1 LEYGCLTPTLACILL
16 KKSAMVALSEIF
28 ESLGSLEEAV
38 VDKATA
44 ARRRQ
49 SAAIELGR
57 TLRADFDH
65 AVTALRQFG
74 APDATRRAL
83 VRCFG
88 SLIDGLANAI
98 GAMAESATNTSD
110 RRHPP
115 HDKFAEPTD
124 CILHRINISY
134 RIIGR
139 TFPASPLSNLH
150 GRRWYDLKTCLEI
163 RNRVVHPE
171 TPSDLEITD
180 RNIRLLTEV
189 AGDFISDFEALA
201 QWQAERQ
208 ARRATPNPE
217 RRRRRK
223 RNRARRQRTT

>member
-1 LEYGCLTPTLACILL
+1 
-16 KKSAMVALSEIF
+16 MVALSEIF

-65 AVTALRQFG
+65 AVTALRQPG

-88 SLIDGLANAI
+88 SLVDGLANAI
-98 GAMAESATNTSD
+98 GAMAESATNTSA
-110 RRHPP
+110 RPHPP

-134 RIIGR
+134 RIIAR
-139 TFPASPLSNLH
+139 TLPASPLSNLH
-150 GRRWYDLKTCLEI
+150 GRRWDDLKTSLDI
-163 RNRVVHPE
+163 RNRVVHPQA
-171 TPSDLEITD
+171 PSDLEITD

-189 AGDFISDFEALA
+189 AGDFISDFERLA

-208 ARRATPNPE
+208 SRQVPAARKRH
-217 RRRRRK
+217 RSGRRRRK
-223 RNRARRQRTT
+223 